1 MGIWNFEWVMKGVAP
16 GVDKIDGELKEGR
29 KTEEDAAEEDEDEG
43 DDNGQPEELD
53 AAPRDGK
60 E

>member
-1 MGIWNFEWVMKGVAP
+1 MKGVAP

-43 DDNGQPEELD
+43 EDTNDTSVIFFLW
-53 AAPRDGK
+53 
-60 E
+60 